1 MPLPQLS
8 VLVENKPG
16 KMAEV
21 MDFIDR
27 SKIKVFALSIADA
40 GECGLIR
47 LIVDNPESA
56 SKILENEGFNLAKSR
71 SNIEVIAVITT
82 EKDTVSK
89 VAKIIGE
96 SKINIEYAYTST
108 MPVDGKFALILRV
121 SDTEKAERILREGGI
136 IILSTSDLKSLTVE

>member
-1 MPLPQLS
+1 MPLLQLS

-21 MDFIDR
+21 MDFIDM

-47 LIVDNPESA
+47 LIVDSPENA
-56 SKILENEGFNLAKSR
+56 SKILEDAGFNLAKSR
-71 SNIEVIAVITT
+71 SNVEVIAVITT
-82 EKDTVSK
+82 ENDTVSK

-108 MPVDGKFALILRV
+108 MPVDGKLALIMRV
-121 SDTEKAERILREGGI
+121 SDTETAERILKERGI
-136 IILSTSDLKSLTVE
+136 RILSTSNLKSLS